1 MHTDIVCAFR
11 TAAFSSK
18 CWCNK
23 RVNLG
28 LWNVLYF
35 YLCFLGKNNYQ
46 FNTISK
52 RTTFL
57 LDLCFQPNAIAVLC
71 KDSLT
76 YPTKIITY
84 ENKSCSWKGCSTD
97 SMQLINR
104 GLLMTIWI
112 PSFVYKNLA
121 ISLKNTV
128 FPADCIK
135 IYYTLSCWSELT
147 QRERSFL

>member
-28 LWNVLYF
+28 LWNVLSL
-35 YLCFLGKNNYQ
+35 YLCFLGKTIINLIPSVKVNN
-46 FNTISK
+46 FS
-52 RTTFL
+52 
-57 LDLCFQPNAIAVLC
+57 FQRNAIAVLC

-112 PSFVYKNLA
+112 PSLVYKNLA

-147 QRERSFL
+147 QSERSFL